1 MQNKYIK
8 SNWKIFP
15 LSLSLFI
22 ALGCC
27 ATLSTQAKADD
38 TTDAGSSVARIS
50 VLHGNVTMQR
60 GDSGD
65 TVAASIN
72 APVNVGDYL
81 STPAGDSRAEVQL
94 DANDFVR
101 VGANSQLRFTQLD
114 ANNETLQLA
123 AGTIELR
130 MFKYVADPQVDTPS
144 ISIRPNVAGQY
155 RVSVASDGS
164 TTFTVRSGSADLL
177 APQGRQTIGAGLT
190 VVISG
195 TSSNPVIRPVA
206 VVAYDDFDSWNAQR
220 DQYAQQAYSD
230 QYINPDMVGADDLN
244 ADGHWVWEPDY
255 GNVWVPYGVA
265 PGWAPYHDGRWAWE
279 PYYGW
284 TWVGYEPWG
293 WAPYHY
299 GRWLYTGGYGWAW
312 YPGPVYVR
320 PVYRPA
326 LVAFF
331 GFGSG
336 GSSFSLAFGNVGW
349 VPLAPY
355 EPFHPWWGPTIVNR
369 TVINITNVNVTNV
382 NVTHIYRNA
391 LVRNGVAVV
400 SHANFTDGTSYHYVA
415 VRPEDLRSVSLVKSA
430 VPIVPTR
437 QNLSFTKV
445 EPGHAVV
452 AAPVSPHFA
461 RLSAPTKLP
470 PSFDSQQKAIE
481 ASTTRDYHANG
492 ASPKL
497 PAGNGIQTKSTTGSA
512 PSQGG
517 APSSAW
523 GRFNANRGTAAH
535 VDAPAGAA
543 AGAGAPSNPGLK
555 DRWTKF
561 APANNVYT
569 ANPGGATHHPQSVNP
584 HHGATKQKKPTGSKK
599 PGGG

>member
-190 VVISG
+190 VVVSG

-284 TWVGYEPWG
+284 TRVGYEPDG
-293 WAPYHY
+293 VGRPTTMVAGCTPVATGGLGILVPRTFAPCT
-299 GRWLYTGGYGWAW
+299 GQRWL
-312 YPGPVYVR
+312 R
-320 PVYRPA
+320 
-326 LVAFF
+326 
-331 GFGSG
+331 
-336 GSSFSLAFGNVGW
+336 SSVSAAVDQASAS
-349 VPLAPY
+349 PLARLAGCRLR
-355 EPFHPWWGPTIVNR
+355 H
-369 TVINITNVNVTNV
+369 TNPSI
-382 NVTHIYRNA
+382 HGG
-391 LVRNGVAVV
+391 VR
-400 SHANFTDGTSYHYVA
+400 
-415 VRPEDLRSVSLVKSA
+415 RSL
-430 VPIVPTR
+430 I
-437 QNLSFTKV
+437 
-445 EPGHAVV
+445 
-452 AAPVSPHFA
+452 A
-461 RLSAPTKLP
+461 RLSTSPT
-470 PSFDSQQKAIE
+470 
-481 ASTTRDYHANG
+481 
-492 ASPKL
+492 
-497 PAGNGIQTKSTTGSA
+497 
-512 PSQGG
+512 
-517 APSSAW
+517 
-523 GRFNANRGTAAH
+523 
-535 VDAPAGAA
+535 
-543 AGAGAPSNPGLK
+543 
-555 DRWTKF
+555 
-561 APANNVYT
+561 
-569 ANPGGATHHPQSVNP
+569 
-584 HHGATKQKKPTGSKK
+584 
-599 PGGG
+599 

>member
-1 MQNKYIK
+1 MRKKQMGD
-8 SNWKIFP
+8 SKI
-15 LSLSLFI
+15 LHLLFSVFFALIGSI
-22 ALGCC
+22 ALS
-27 ATLSTQAKADD
+27 ASQAKADD
-38 TTDAGSSVARIS
+38 ASDAGSSVARIS
-50 VLHGNVTMQR
+50 VLHGNVAMQR
-60 GDSGD
+60 SDSGD

-81 STPAGDSRAEVQL
+81 STTAGDSRAEVQL

-101 VGANSQLRFTQLD
+101 VSANSQLRFTQLD
-114 ANNETLQLA
+114 PSKETVQMA

-130 MFKYVADPQVDTPS
+130 MFKYAGDPQVDTPS

-155 RVSVASDGS
+155 RVSVAGDGS

-177 APQGRQTIGAGLT
+177 APQGTRTIGAGLT

-195 TSSNPVIRPVA
+195 TSSNPVIRPTA
-206 VVAYDDFDSWNAQR
+206 VVAYDSFDSWNAQR

-230 QYINPDMVGADDLN
+230 QYVNANMVGADDLN
-244 ADGHWVWEPDY
+244 ADGHWVWVADY
-255 GNVWVPYGVA
+255 GNVWVPYGVG
-265 PGWAPYHDGRWAWE
+265 PGWAPYHDGRWVWE

-336 GSSFSLAFGNVGW
+336 GSRFSFAFGNVGW

-355 EPFHPWWGPTIVNR
+355 EPFRPWWGPTIVNR

-391 LVRNGVAVV
+391 QVTGGVAVV

-415 VRPEDLRSVSLVKSA
+415 VHPGDLRSVSLIKNT

-445 EPGHAVV
+445 EPGHTVV
-452 AAPVSPHFA
+452 APPLSTHFA

-481 ASTTRDYHANG
+481 ASNARVYHSNGTPTR
-492 ASPKL
+492 L
-497 PAGNGIQTKSTTGSA
+497 PAGNGIQTKSTGSA
-512 PSQGG
+512 TSQGTG
-517 APSSAW
+517 PSTAW
-523 GRFNANRGTAAH
+523 GRFNANRGAAAR
-535 VDAPAGAA
+535 VDAPAGA
-543 AGAGAPSNPGLK
+543 GSGAPANPNSK
-555 DRWTKF
+555 DPWSKF
-561 APANNVYT
+561 APANNAYT
-569 ANPGGATHHPQSVNP
+569 ANPGSAAHHSGNTTSRHASV
-584 HHGATKQKKPTGSKK
+584 KQKKPSGSKK
-599 PGGG
+599 PAAGNP